1 MMRCMRYWGQGAS
14 VFTGEIRPVPAVYS
28 EGCVAPE
35 VYREAQSSVSA
46 VRPML
51 DEGKPS
57 AMAYYLLRQALGSCH
72 ESLLSIL

>member
-1 MMRCMRYWGQGAS
+1 MARDDEMH
-14 VFTGEIRPVPAVYS
+14 EILGRLGLSQLCYS

-72 ESLLSIL
+72 GFLLSIL